1 MALLQPPGSIRC
13 PEFSVSRNQR
23 PPLSSVTAPCGPYHR
38 CHTFWIAFSHF
49 SLWIL
54 DQLLHALKKSSIISL
69 TKLTFA
75 TMTPIP
81 HVLIILT
88 FYTYSQLRD
97 VINTLRARIIYF
109 AHHLSLSDRHKAEC
123 LAQSRLHHL
132 LKHKWHEWLWVCLHT
147 VFTFLYFWT
156 FGLLP
161 SWHRHKESYGV
172 FPSALG
178 LIIFFKET
186 TRQQKI
192 YIYLKWIHL

>member
-1 MALLQPPGSIRC
+1 MS
-13 PEFSVSRNQR
+13 
-23 PPLSSVTAPCGPYHR
+23 
-38 CHTFWIAFSHF
+38 
-49 SLWIL
+49 
-54 DQLLHALKKSSIISL
+54 
-69 TKLTFA
+69 
-75 TMTPIP
+75 
-81 HVLIILT
+81 HVLDSFQPLFPLDIRPTITCFKKVFYHFLNKADFCHDDSNTACTDNTHILHL
-88 FYTYSQLRD
+88 QLRD